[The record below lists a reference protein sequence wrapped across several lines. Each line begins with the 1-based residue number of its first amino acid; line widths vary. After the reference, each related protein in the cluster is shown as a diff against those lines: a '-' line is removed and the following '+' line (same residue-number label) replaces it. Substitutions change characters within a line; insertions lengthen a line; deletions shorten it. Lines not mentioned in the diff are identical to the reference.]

1 MQKYSQS
8 QLNAPSR
15 AAACLVNIK
24 IAPPPI
30 CLTIDLFRDGRRF
43 ATQVSQQSAT
53 LLFPCKS
60 SPIKINSE
68 LLVPVKHK
76 QQQQQQQ
83 GQQ

>member
-1 MQKYSQS
+1 MHHQEQ
-8 QLNAPSR
+8 QR
-15 AAACLVNIK
+15 ALLILK
-24 IAPPPI
+24 LPLPPI

-43 ATQVSQQSAT
+43 APQVSQQSAT
-53 LLFPCKS
+53 LLFPYKS